1 MMMMMTMILKVYYI
15 YNYICYA
22 YTYIF
27 SNLILSGMTRRE
39 FIGEWK
45 KFQFQKSVLEKLN

>member
-45 KFQFQKSVLEKLN
+45 KFQFQKSVLEKRN